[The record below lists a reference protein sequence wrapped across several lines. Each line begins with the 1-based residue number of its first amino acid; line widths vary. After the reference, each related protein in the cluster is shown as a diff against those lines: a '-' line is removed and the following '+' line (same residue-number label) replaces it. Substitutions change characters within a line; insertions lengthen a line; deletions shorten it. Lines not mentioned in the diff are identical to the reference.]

1 VIVLYILAFVTI
13 VQGIISLIDG
23 VRAARYMRHGGLPNG
38 ADTDAK
44 ASIHVFCPCKG
55 ADHEFE
61 ENIRSILDQDLPP
74 ATVHFIV
81 DSRHDPAFER
91 LTKMGV
97 QNIVVAGP
105 AQDCGQ
111 KVHNLRYAIERTAAA
126 DIYVFCDSD
135 ARYPRYWLHRLTAPL
150 TQGRASVASG
160 YRWYVAG
167 RLHIPT
173 LLRSAWNAS
182 VVSMLGNHERNF
194 AWGGST
200 AIRRETFERIGV
212 LDAWRGSV
220 SDDYAITRAAQR
232 EGLRIKF
239 VPDCLIPS
247 FGDCSFHEL
256 LEFTTRQIIITRVYH
271 ARLWWIGFVA
281 QATFAA
287 TFAALGIAMFSN
299 ATCAVAWAAL
309 YALAAAKSAI
319 RFNAVRSVL
328 RDPKLTRFGWF
339 HIVSSPAVAYLYL
352 YNMIRSALTTDI
364 EWRQIHYTL
373 ISPNETRVRRSSAS
387 AS

>member
-1 VIVLYILAFVTI
+1 
-13 VQGIISLIDG
+13 
-23 VRAARYMRHGGLPNG
+23 MRRTERPPGGQ
-38 ADTDAK
+38 TQ
-44 ASIHVFCPCKG
+44 SSVHVFCPCKG

-61 ENIRSILDQDLPP
+61 ENIRSILDQDFGTV
-74 ATVHFIV
+74 TVHFIV
-81 DSRHDPAFER
+81 DSKNDSAYER
-91 LTKMGV
+91 LKRAGV
-97 QNIVVAGP
+97 ENIVVAGP

-111 KVHNLRYAIERTAAA
+111 KVHNLRYAIEHAPAR

-135 ARYPRYWLHRLTAPL
+135 ARYPRHWLRRLTASL
-150 TQGRASVASG
+150 TDGTASVSSG
-160 YRWYVAG
+160 YRWYVAN
-167 RLHIPT
+167 RFHIPT

-182 VVSMLGNHERNF
+182 VVSMLGDHSRNF

-212 LDAWRGSV
+212 LDAWRGAV
-220 SDDYAITRAAQR
+220 SDDYAITRAAER
-232 EGLRIKF
+232 AGLKIKF

-247 FGDCSFHEL
+247 FGDCSFQEL
-256 LEFTTRQIIITRVYH
+256 LEFTTRQIIITRVYN

-281 QATFAA
+281 QATFSA
-287 TFAALGIAMFSN
+287 TFAVLGIAMFSN
-299 ATCAVAWAAL
+299 PICTIAWAAL

-319 RFNAVRSVL
+319 RLNAVRSVL
-328 RDPKLTRFGWF
+328 PDPKLTRFGWF
-339 HIVSSPAVAYLYL
+339 HVVTSPVVAYLYL

>member
-1 VIVLYILAFVTI
+1 MIVLYILAFVTI

-23 VRAARYMRHGGLPNG
+23 VRAARYMRHAGRPNS

-44 ASIHVFCPCKG
+44 PSIHVFCPCKG

-61 ENIRSILDQDLPP
+61 ENIRSILDQDLRP
-74 ATVHFIV
+74 AAVHFIV
-81 DSRHDPAFER
+81 DSRNDPAYAR
-91 LTKMGV
+91 LTKAGV

-111 KVHNLRYAIERTAAA
+111 KVHNLRYAIERVAAA

-135 ARYPRYWLHRLTAPL
+135 ARYPRHWLRSLTGPL
-150 TQGRASVASG
+150 TQGVASVASG
-160 YRWYVAG
+160 YRWYVASAF
-167 RLHIPT
+167 HIPT

-182 VVSMLGNHERNF
+182 VVSMLGDHDRNF

-232 EGLRIKF
+232 AGLRIKF

-271 ARLWWIGFVA
+271 ARMWWIGFVA

-287 TFAALGIAMFSN
+287 TFAALTIAMFSN
-299 ATCAVAWAAL
+299 AICAIAWVAL

-319 RFNAVRSVL
+319 RFNAVGSVL

-339 HIVSSPAVAYLYL
+339 HVVSSPVVAYLYL

-364 EWRQIHYTL
+364 EWRQIQYTL